1 MDRTSA
7 GEGMNE
13 QELREQIAQ
22 EIESGVLSDDTSYHY
37 KLALPVLR
45 AAFAAIARG
54 EVFQ

>member
-1 MDRTSA
+1 MEKTLEIELA
-7 GEGMNE
+7 
-13 QELREQIAQ
+13 ELREEIAK

-54 EVFQ
+54 KVGE

>member
-1 MDRTSA
+1 MTKDA
-7 GEGMNE
+7 EFIAFE
-13 QELREQIAQ
+13 KALREQIAQ

-54 EVFQ
+54 EVKE